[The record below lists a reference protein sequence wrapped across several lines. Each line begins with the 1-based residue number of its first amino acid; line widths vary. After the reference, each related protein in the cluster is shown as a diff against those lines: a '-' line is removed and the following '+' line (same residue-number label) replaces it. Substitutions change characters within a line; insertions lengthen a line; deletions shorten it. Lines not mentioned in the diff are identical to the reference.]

1 MSTSVL
7 ESTKDTDDGVNGT
20 VVVEEDAEQVPV
32 TVPVPVQ
39 VQVVDRYAPIEQCN
53 GDLVS

>member
-1 MSTSVL
+1 MSTSAL